1 MSTDNNWLNIISA
14 DTGFTVSCSA
24 NTGLAE
30 RKAEITVKANN
41 GGDDPDEIVYVTQDG
56 SGPTGSTY
64 SFSVNVKSEE
74 GVNVSEGTITI
85 EFSEPPTDI
94 TASTGAEII
103 DNKKRVKMTLG
114 EGQLEFSFS
123 LTSFTPVIV
132 QKITWEGLTPSTEED
147 KILTVSKG
155 NNPIISNRDPRY
167 GNQDVYQM
175 VDDGDIFSF
184 YVEKLKKNESNFT
197 VAFPSA
203 ENLELSEKN
212 VTLTF
217 SRPIL
222 RITDI
227 EGGIVNY
234 FPNGNVSI
242 NPKSD
247 LDSEV
252 SFTAEYDVD
261 TMLKE
266 FYCALRG
273 TFTTPEEMSEVKVN
287 FGWNGEHLTDYIID
301 IKGDL
306 NDDGNTAEGNDQEGG
321 TDGTGQADDTGDTS
335 VHKYEI
341 DFETT
346 SPRSDWSITNVKIEE
361 SFPFSVNL
369 DLTGDGQLATRPFYD
384 ANSGAYAL
392 HGNYSASELANVIST
407 LKSTPVSKFNT
418 ITGVLKGSDVTT
430 ATMAYNEWEQAH
442 MEVPTPQEASGTTV
456 NP

>member
-1 MSTDNNWLNIISA
+1 MSTYNEWLNIASA
-14 DTGFTVSCSA
+14 DTGFTVSCSQ

-56 SGPTGSTY
+56 SSPTGSTY
-64 SFSVNVKSEE
+64 SFLVKVESEE
-74 GVNVSEGTITI
+74 GVNVSGGTITI
-85 EFSEPPTDI
+85 EFSEPLTEI
-94 TASTGAEII
+94 TASTGVELSE
-103 DNKKRVKMTLG
+103 DKKRVRITLG
-114 EGQLEFSFS
+114 EGQMIFGFS

-147 KILTVSKG
+147 KILTVSKN

-175 VDDGDIFSF
+175 AEGEDVFLF

-197 VAFPSA
+197 VAFPFA
-203 ENLELSEKN
+203 ENLDLSEKN
-212 VTLTF
+212 ITLTF

-222 RITDI
+222 RITRI

-242 NPKSD
+242 NPTS
-247 LDSEV
+247 DSEV

-261 TMLKE
+261 TILKK
-266 FYCALRG
+266 FYCLLRG
-273 TFTTPEEMSEVKVN
+273 TFTTPEEMSEVTVN
-287 FGWNGEHLTDYIID
+287 FGWNGERLIDYSIG

-306 NDDGNTAEGNDQEGG
+306 NDDGNTAGGNNQEGG
-321 TDGTGQADDTGDTS
+321 TDGTGQAEDTGDTS
-335 VHKYEI
+335 DHQYEI
-341 DFETT
+341 DFEST
-346 SPRSDWSITNVKIEE
+346 SSCSDWSITNVKIEE
-361 SFPFSVNL
+361 SFQFSVNL

-384 ANSGAYAL
+384 ANSGTYVL
-392 HGNYSASELANVIST
+392 HGNYSASELANAIST
-407 LKSTPVSKFNT
+407 LKSTPISKFNT
-418 ITGVLKGSDVTT
+418 ITGVFNGSDVTT

>member
-14 DTGFTVSCSA
+14 DTGFTVSCSE

-64 SFSVNVKSEE
+64 SFSVNVGSEE
-74 GVNVSEGTITI
+74 GVNVSGGTITI
-85 EFSEPPTDI
+85 EFSEPPKAI
-94 TASTGAEII
+94 TAPTGAEII

-175 VDDGDIFSF
+175 VEDGDVFLF

-197 VAFPSA
+197 VAFPKA
-203 ENLELSEKN
+203 VNLELSEKN

-227 EGGIVNY
+227 DGGIVNY
-234 FPNGNVSI
+234 FPNGDVSI
-242 NPKSD
+242 NPNS
-247 LDSEV
+247 DSEV
-252 SFTAEYDVD
+252 RFTAEYDVD
-261 TMLKE
+261 TILKE
-266 FYCALRG
+266 FYCLLRG
-273 TFTTPEEMSEVKVN
+273 TFTTPEEMSEVRVN

-306 NDDGNTAEGNDQEGG
+306 N
-321 TDGTGQADDTGDTS
+321 DTGDTS

-369 DLTGDGQLATRPFYD
+369 GLTGDGQLATRPFYD
-384 ANSGAYAL
+384 ANSGTYVL
-392 HGNYSASELANVIST
+392 HGNYSASELANAIST

-418 ITGVLKGSDVTT
+418 ITGVFKGSDVTT